1 MGVGDPLTSE
11 VKLVGFVVLLALVFV
26 GAHVAGA
33 RLGPITTS
41 HSHVQYTGGGSGGSG
56 GMKMG
61 MP

>member
-1 MGVGDPLTSE
+1 MTSE

-33 RLGPITTS
+33 RLGPVTTS